1 MNYITSLLVA
11 GLLLFGGSTTDYNG
25 LKVGDAAI
33 DFNLRNVDGDMVS
46 LTSNADAKGY
56 ILVFTCN
63 TCPYSKMY
71 EDRLIDLHNKYAD
84 QGYPVLAIQ
93 PNSSEKSPGDAYPLM
108 QERAKDKGFPF
119 AYVMDET
126 QETTKA
132 YGATNTPHV
141 YVLNKEGSSF
151 NVAYIGAID
160 NNSRDA
166 SKVTRRYVEEAVDAL
181 MADESV
187 STTDTKAIGC
197 TIKWAN

>member
-1 MNYITSLLVA
+1 
-11 GLLLFGGSTTDYNG
+11 
-25 LKVGDAAI
+25 
-33 DFNLRNVDGDMVS
+33 
-46 LTSNADAKGY
+46 
-56 ILVFTCN
+56 
-63 TCPYSKMY
+63 MY

-93 PNSSEKSPGDAYPLM
+93 PNSPEKSPGDSYPLM

-126 QETTKA
+126 QETTIA

-166 SKVTRRYVEEAVDAL
+166 SRVTRKYVEEAVDAL
-181 MADESV
+181 MGGQSV
-187 STTDTKAIGC
+187 GTTDTKAIGC